1 MGDEQYFNRMSE
13 QGSEGKPARAAGGRP
28 AAVVEKVQF
37 PDLEAVPGTEPL
49 AAIGDFS
56 PVPLTISAELGKA
69 HLKVKDLINLKE
81 GSVIKLDKPA
91 DESVTLLA
99 NQTPFALGEVVVINE
114 RFGIRLTSFLEEKK

>member
-1 MGDEQYFNRMSE
+1 MSYAKYFKN
-13 QGSEGKPARAAGGRP
+13 EGRL
-28 AAVVEKVQF
+28 VTVIEKVEF
-37 PDLEAVPGTEPL
+37 SDLEAVSGTEPL

-56 PVPLTISAELGKA
+56 PVPLKISAELGKA

-114 RFGIRLTSFLEEKK
+114 RFGIRLTHFVDGKNK